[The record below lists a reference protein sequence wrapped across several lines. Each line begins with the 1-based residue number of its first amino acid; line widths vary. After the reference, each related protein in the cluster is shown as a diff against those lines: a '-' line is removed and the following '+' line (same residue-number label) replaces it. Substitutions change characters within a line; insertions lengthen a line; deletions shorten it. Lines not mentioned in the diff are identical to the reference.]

1 MIIEA
6 VLIIL
11 YTLLFILLIRK
22 LNFFNL
28 PGIGANAVCSVF
40 ILKIISGILLWAVY
54 TYYYTDR
61 STADIFK
68 YFDDS
73 KIMHDAAF
81 SKPLDYIK
89 MLTGIENNNEYFN
102 ENYYNKMNN
111 WFRTHESTLYNESHS
126 LIRFNAVIRFFSF
139 GYFNVHTVFM
149 CFFSLTGLIGLYRFI
164 YKYLRKNRDFLFL
177 SVFLLPTVLFW
188 GSGVLK
194 EGLIL
199 TGMGLLL
206 WSFDKV
212 LNKSKHYFIIIIMI
226 LSFVLVRYTKFY
238 IALSLIPLMIALLWS
253 KYSKYKKVPAKFI
266 LITLLFVVSG
276 YIISLLIPGMDVLAE
291 LSRKQRDF
299 IGLANSVNSGSLIV
313 VRTLE
318 PNLWSLI
325 SNSPEALYNVLFRP
339 WFFEITSPLLL
350 AAALENLLLL
360 FVALIAIFF
369 YKKPDNR
376 QKTLIYFSLIFVLEI
391 FILSGLTTPVIG
403 AFVRYKLP
411 ALPFLFIMLFAIIDF
426 DKLITKMNFI
436 KRFNLIK
443 ILSSKQLNTYTE
455 YGKHKKNS
463 FYNWRYKRNW

>member
-28 PGIGANAVCSVF
+28 PGIGTNAVCSVF

-102 ENYYNKMNN
+102 DNYYNKMNN

-253 KYSKYKKVPAKFI
+253 KYSKYKKVTTKFI

-339 WFFEITSPLLL
+339 WFF
-350 AAALENLLLL
+350 
-360 FVALIAIFF
+360 
-369 YKKPDNR
+369 
-376 QKTLIYFSLIFVLEI
+376 
-391 FILSGLTTPVIG
+391 
-403 AFVRYKLP
+403 
-411 ALPFLFIMLFAIIDF
+411 
-426 DKLITKMNFI
+426 
-436 KRFNLIK
+436 
-443 ILSSKQLNTYTE
+443 
-455 YGKHKKNS
+455 
-463 FYNWRYKRNW
+463 